1 MTSSTAFR
9 YRDFEAAK
17 DPSMS
22 ETFIHPTPHGDVTL
36 EFDDDEQVT
45 ILSPTGMKV
54 GELTHR
60 EVDEDQPLVRLI
72 THIFLEGDGG
82 RYQSAGVMERAL
94 VELQAY
100 GYRMLCR
107 PHDGICR
114 DDGSHLTQDAPGF
127 FAHMESKKLVGRY
140 EW

>member
-1 MTSSTAFR
+1 M
-9 YRDFEAAK
+9 
-17 DPSMS
+17 
-22 ETFIHPTPHGDVTL
+22 
-36 EFDDDEQVT
+36 
-45 ILSPTGMKV
+45 
-54 GELTHR
+54 
-60 EVDEDQPLVRLI
+60 VRLI

-82 RYQSAGVMERAL
+82 RYQRAGVMERAL

-107 PHDGICR
+107 PNDGICR